1 MSSTGL
7 KVFDHTV
14 QETNTWL
21 NRIGERIDAGD
32 RHRAYAAL
40 RAVLHALR
48 DRLNTGANAHLSAQ
62 LPMLVRGL
70 YYEGWQ
76 PAHGDLDR
84 HKDEFLDRVKA
95 ELPEGM
101 KSHAEG
107 AVRAVFSVIASMVD
121 SGEVAKVIKSLPA
134 ELRKLWPAH

>member
-21 NRIGERIDAGD
+21 NRVGERINSDD

-76 PAHGDLDR
+76 PDHGDLDR
-84 HKDEFLDRVKA
+84 HRDEFLNRVKRD
-95 ELPEGM
+95 LPEGM
-101 KSHAEG
+101 KGHAEG
-107 AVRAVFSVIASMVD
+107 AVRAVFSVIADMID
-121 SGEVAKVIKSLPA
+121 AGETSKVIKSLPA
-134 ELRKLWPAH
+134 ELRKLWSGY